1 MWGRSPAKARLG
13 RCRAT
18 NVAGGLT
25 HEPKVPQQDKQGA
38 DGYRRAYDLVGQFP
52 FLHQKASVRQPGRR
66 NLEAIRASDARKAP
80 PERGQ
85 RASTRVRP
93 PARSTSEPA
102 AKEMTTRD
110 RLCHR
115 AARTEYSQRLRPSY
129 TVSPA
134 GQRLKRRAP
143 HREPR
148 EPLGAQERPHRDL
161 NSSGARHV
169 DRNCGV
175 AHPGPPASFN
185 PSDQSHKRIL

>member
-1 MWGRSPAKARLG
+1 MPCASLPCGYESA
-13 RCRAT
+13 
-18 NVAGGLT
+18 
-25 HEPKVPQQDKQGA
+25 A
-38 DGYRRAYDLVGQFP
+38 DGKR
-52 FLHQKASVRQPGRR
+52 
-66 NLEAIRASDARKAP
+66 EAP

-85 RASTRVRP
+85 RASIRVRP

-143 HREPR
+143 PQEPR
-148 EPLGAQERPHRDL
+148 IRKAPAKAGA
-161 NSSGARHV
+161 
-169 DRNCGV
+169 
-175 AHPGPPASFN
+175 
-185 PSDQSHKRIL
+185 SDQVSCGLHHALHTTGASQA